1 MTVEDVQGNKDICIL
16 EVYVQGKIKLFWFYQ
31 DKDFLKP
38 HKIITQW
45 RYPTNLL
52 RHYEKDTPKDL
63 SLH

>member
-38 HKIITQW
+38 HK
-45 RYPTNLL
+45 L
-52 RHYEKDTPKDL
+52 
-63 SLH
+63 